1 MIYKNRI
8 EASGIGLYEVHNL
21 ISKQVK
27 WKKNTSSATSQL
39 SVSFYLNKFY
49 ILIFF
54 NNPIGG
60 EVLSGFVF
68 HIFPVGEY

>member
-1 MIYKNRI
+1 M
-8 EASGIGLYEVHNL
+8 
-21 ISKQVK
+21 
-27 WKKNTSSATSQL
+27 KKNTSSATSQL